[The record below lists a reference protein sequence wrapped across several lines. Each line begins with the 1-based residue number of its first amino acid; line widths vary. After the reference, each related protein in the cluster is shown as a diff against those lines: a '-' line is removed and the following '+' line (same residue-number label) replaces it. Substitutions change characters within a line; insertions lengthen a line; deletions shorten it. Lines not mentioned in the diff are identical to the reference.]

1 MSITYDVL
9 NKVSKQELISWMK
22 ENVFLPSITDEQFLK
37 DVKLKFLLAKEKDL
51 LEQDRVL
58 NDKLEAN
65 KKDPYKFMALMVE
78 AQKLQN
84 KMQKVSDE
92 IKPLLGL

>member
-9 NKVSKQELISWMK
+9 NKVSKQELIEWMK

-37 DVKLKFLLAKEKDL
+37 DARLKFLLAKEKDL
-51 LEQDRVL
+51 IEQDKVL

-65 KKDPYKFMALMVE
+65 KKEPYKFMALMVE

-84 KMQKVSDE
+84 KMQKVSNE

>member
-1 MSITYDVL
+1 MNITYDVL

-22 ENVFLPSITDEQFLK
+22 DNVLLPSISDEQFLK
-37 DVKLKFLLAKEKDL
+37 DVRLKFLLSKEKDL
-51 LEQDRVL
+51 LEQDRIL

-65 KKDPYKFMALMVE
+65 KKEPYKFMALMIE

-84 KMQKVSDE
+84 KMQKVSNE